1 MKQRVITAV
10 VALIIFIPIIIL
22 GGLWIDI
29 AALVLGIVAV
39 SEILVMKK
47 KDFGIW

>member
-1 MKQRVITAV
+1 MKQRVITAI

-22 GGLWIDI
+22 GHIWVDI
-29 AALVLGIVAV
+29 AAMLLGIVAI

-47 KDFGIW
+47 GF